1 MYPADLKKHTVL
13 LILFCMFA
21 IQAGYTAEIDSV
33 TPRRVQLPDSV
44 AAINDILNQRIL
56 EGIQK
61 ANARQGYSSDT
72 EDYLDG
78 WKATFCDEEA
88 LYKEL
93 RKAIFQSFT
102 VSLGLKGYD
111 LDMQLR
117 ELLAGQ
123 SYSLAL
129 NDSIY
134 RDINYIEGF
143 SLNLKEL
150 SAVVKLHE
158 YLVGLDKVGHLFA
171 QGWQYFDMTAFD
183 GATLDEVLDWGR
195 QKEAGLYGY
204 TTTGIFSYAD
214 LAANLNGWR
223 FWNKVLLK
231 TDDPLQGIIANFFAR
246 PYVSCSVQIIDSI
259 RHRKL
264 IRAWETSAHFDLQ
277 NYLDGAWDEGNNCNS
292 YADPTIEEKVTA
304 RIKQADPDFV
314 CPMNASDCRDARDKY
329 GDYAKYVLHPS
340 CLTAQ

>member
-1 MYPADLKKHTVL
+1 MYLADLTKHAVL
-13 LILFCMFA
+13 LILFYMFA
-21 IQAGYTAEIDSV
+21 IPAGYTAEVDSV
-33 TPRRVQLPDSV
+33 TPRRVRLPDTV
-44 AAINDILNQRIL
+44 AAINDIFHQRIL

-72 EDYLDG
+72 NEFPDG
-78 WKATFCDEEA
+78 WKATFCDEET
-88 LYKEL
+88 LYTEL
-93 RKAIFQSFT
+93 RKAIFQSYT
-102 VSLGLKGYD
+102 VSLGLKGYA
-111 LDMQLR
+111 LDRQLR

-123 SYSLAL
+123 SYLLAL

-150 SAVVKLHE
+150 SAVVKLHQH
-158 YLVGLDKVGHLFA
+158 LVGLDKIGHLFA
-171 QGWQYFDMTAFD
+171 EGWQYFDMTAFN
-183 GATLDEVLDWGR
+183 GATLFEALEWGR

-246 PYVSCSVQIIDSI
+246 SYVSCSVQIIDTF

-264 IRAWETSAHFDLQ
+264 ITAWEASARFDLQ

-292 YADPTIEEKVTA
+292 YADPMIEEKVTT
-304 RIKQADPDFV
+304 RIMHAAPDFI
-314 CPMNASDCRDARDKY
+314 CPLSAANCRDAQDKY
-329 GDYAKYVLHPS
+329 GDYANYVLHPY
-340 CLTAQ
+340 CLTAR